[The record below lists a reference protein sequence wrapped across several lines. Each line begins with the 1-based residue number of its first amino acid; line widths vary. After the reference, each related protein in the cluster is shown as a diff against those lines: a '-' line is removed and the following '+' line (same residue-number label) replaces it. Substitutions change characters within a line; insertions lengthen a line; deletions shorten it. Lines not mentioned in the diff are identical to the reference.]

1 MALQKRLEELAHL
14 VNGRLIGRGDTVISG
29 VATIEEAAP
38 GAITFLSDQ
47 RHLKLL
53 ASCRASAIVI
63 GEWGEGV
70 APEGGKDY
78 IAVKNPQL
86 AFAALI
92 ELFRPASMPAPGV
105 HPKSEVHPRAELGEG
120 VSVGAF
126 AVVEEG
132 ARIGPRAILFPNVYV
147 GRNASVGEGSVL
159 YPGVAV
165 REDCVVGSRVII
177 HCNAVVG
184 SDGFGYAREGRAY
197 HKIPQRGIVRIEDD
211 CEIGACATIDRATL
225 GETVIASGT
234 KIDNLVQIAH
244 NVKVGRD
251 SVIAAQTGIA
261 GSARIGSGVQFG
273 GQVGVVGHIE
283 VGDGVM
289 IGAKSGVTNSVP
301 DGAVVSGIPAIAH
314 KEWLRAAAIFGKLP
328 ELKKRIS
335 ELKKRISELEKR
347 VEELEGNGK
356 R

>member
-14 VNGRLIGRGDTVISG
+14 VNGRLIGRGDTIISG
-29 VATIEEAAP
+29 VAPIEEAAP

-47 RHLKLL
+47 RRLKLL

-70 APEGGKDY
+70 TPEGGKDY
-78 IAVKNPQL
+78 IAVRNPQL

-92 ELFRPASMPAPGV
+92 ELFRPAYKPAPGI
-105 HPKSEVHPRAELGEG
+105 HPKSEVHPGASIGEG
-120 VSVGAF
+120 ASIGAF

-132 ARIGPRAILFPNVYV
+132 ARVGPRAILFPNVYV
-147 GRNASVGEGSVL
+147 GRNASVGEGSVI
-159 YPGVAV
+159 YPGVAI
-165 REDCVVGSRVII
+165 REDCVVGSRAII

-184 SDGFGYAREGRAY
+184 SDGFGYAKEGKAY

-211 CEIGACATIDRATL
+211 CEIGACVTIDRATL
-225 GETVIASGT
+225 GETVIARGT

-244 NVKVGRD
+244 NVTVGQD
-251 SVIAAQTGIA
+251 SIMAAQTGVA
-261 GSARIGSGVQFG
+261 GSVRIGSGVQFG

-283 VGDGVM
+283 IGDGAMV
-289 IGAKSGVTNSVP
+289 GAKSGITNSVP
-301 DGAVVSGIPAIAH
+301 KGAIVSGIPAIAH
-314 KEWLRAAAIFGKLP
+314 TEWLRSAAIFGKLP
-328 ELKKRIS
+328 